1 MNTMKRTISLMLVML
16 VCFGCE
22 STAFAAPVTEA
33 TIDQT
38 KTGSMTIYK
47 YDLTNGATRS

>member
-1 MNTMKRTISLMLVML
+1 MNTMKRMISLMMALL
-16 VCFGCE
+16 VCVGCV
-22 STAFAAPVTEA
+22 STAFAAPVVEA

-47 YDLTNGATRS
+47 YDLSATRS